1 VDRNAPRWPR
11 EQAADR
17 IRQRIKAGE
26 LGPKLP
32 SHREL
37 AEEMG
42 VAPRTLDRALK
53 ILADEGLIYSIAGL
67 GTFISEAS

>member
-1 VDRNAPRWPR
+1 VIIDRDAPQWPR
-11 EQAADR
+11 NQAADR
-17 IRQRIKAGE
+17 IRQRIQAGE

-37 AEEMG
+37 AAEMG

-53 ILADEGLIYSIAGL
+53 ILIDEGLIYSIPGL
-67 GTFISEAS
+67 GTFVAS

>member
-1 VDRNAPRWPR
+1 VTVDRDAPRWPR
-11 EQAADR
+11 KQVAGR

-37 AEEMG
+37 AAQMG
-42 VAPRTLDRALK
+42 VAPRTLDRALR
-53 ILADEGLIYSIAGL
+53 ILADEGLIYGVPGL
-67 GTFISEAS
+67 GTFVR

>member
-1 VDRNAPRWPR
+1 VTVDRSAPQWPR
-11 EQAADR
+11 NQVADR
-17 IRQRIKAGE
+17 IRQRIAAGE

-37 AEEMG
+37 AAEMG

-53 ILADEGLIYSIAGL
+53 ILADEGLIYGVPGL
-67 GTFISEAS
+67 GTFVA

>member
-1 VDRNAPRWPR
+1 VTVDRNAPQWPR
-11 EQAADR
+11 QQAADR

-26 LGPKLP
+26 IGPKLP

-37 AEEMG
+37 AEQMG

-53 ILADEGLIYSIAGL
+53 ILIDEGLIFSIPGL
-67 GTFISEAS
+67 GTFVA